1 MKLILNI
8 LLIFLVIQSYGQEK
22 TKTFSFPN
30 GEKITYDVRYSI
42 GFFWFTAGF
51 VTFNVDS
58 IEYLNQPAYH
68 FVSIGSSY
76 PGYDWI
82 FKVRDRYES
91 ITTADDIKSIYY
103 TRKTFEGGY
112 QVDNT
117 YTFDYDKKVI
127 NYRINNSTID
137 EKKGTTTWNN
147 QIRDVLA
154 SAYYLRS
161 INFTGLTPNT
171 KIPLNTILDGEYFP
185 LYVRYLGKI
194 KIENIDGQIY
204 DCFKFTAKVVGG
216 TIFKEGENLE
226 VWVTNDSRKIP
237 IKIQAE
243 ILVGQIKVYMT
254 NYQISKSIIKN

>member
-1 MKLILNI
+1 MKLISNIILFFTIISLNAQE
-8 LLIFLVIQSYGQEK
+8 IQKPLPFHG
-22 TKTFSFPN
+22 
-30 GEKITYDVRYSI
+30 GEKISYDVRYSI

-58 IEYLNQPAYH
+58 TEYKNQSVYH
-68 FVSIGSSY
+68 FVSVGSSY

-91 ITTADDIKSIYY
+91 IVDINNLRSIYY

-112 QVDNT
+112 EVNNT
-117 YTFDYDKKVI
+117 YLFDYQKKII
-127 NYRINNSTID
+127 NYRINNSNIN
-137 EKKGTTTWNN
+137 EKKGTIEWSN

-161 INFTGLTPNT
+161 LKLDKLTPSV

-194 KIENIDGQIY
+194 KIENLDGKIY
-204 DCFKFTAKVVGG
+204 DCLKFSAKVVGG

-226 VWVTNDSRKIP
+226 VWVTNDKRKIP

-254 NYQISKSIIKN
+254 DYQP

>member
-1 MKLILNI
+1 MKLISSIILFFAIISLNAQE
-8 LLIFLVIQSYGQEK
+8 IQKPLPFRS
-22 TKTFSFPN
+22 
-30 GEKITYDVRYSI
+30 GEKISYDVRYSI

-51 VTFNVDS
+51 VSFNVDS
-58 IEYLNQPAYH
+58 AEYKNQSVYH
-68 FVSIGSSY
+68 FVSVGSTY

-91 ITTADDIKSIYY
+91 IVDINNLRSIYY

-112 QVDNT
+112 EVDNT
-117 YTFDYDKKVI
+117 YLFDYTKKKI
-127 NYRINNSTID
+127 NYRINNSNIN
-137 EKKGTTTWNN
+137 EKKGSVDWNN

-161 INFTGLTPNT
+161 LKLDKLTPGT

-194 KIENIDGQIY
+194 KIENLDGKIY
-204 DCFKFTAKVVGG
+204 DCLKFSAKVIGG
-216 TIFKEGENLE
+216 SIFKEGENLE
-226 VWVTNDSRKIP
+226 VWVTNDKRKIP

-243 ILVGQIKVYMT
+243 ILVGQVKVYMT
-254 NYQISKSIIKN
+254 DYQP

>member
-1 MKLILNI
+1 MKLILKI
-8 LLIFLVIQSYGQEK
+8 LFVLIVFQSFGQEVK
-22 TKTFSFPN
+22 DKFPFKN
-30 GEKITYDVRYSI
+30 GEKIDYDVRYSI

-58 IEYLNQPAYH
+58 INYLGKPAYH
-68 FVSIGSSY
+68 FVSVGSSY

-91 ITTADDIKSIYY
+91 ITTTDDFKSLYY

-117 YTFDYDKKVI
+117 YTFDYDDNII
-127 NYRINNSTID
+127 NTRVNNSKIE
-137 EKKGTTTWNN
+137 EKKGTLPWKN

-161 INFTGLTPNT
+161 INFTGLTPGT

-194 KIENIDGQIY
+194 KIENLDG
-204 DCFKFTAKVVGG
+204 CF
-216 TIFKEGENLE
+216 
-226 VWVTNDSRKIP
+226 
-237 IKIQAE
+237 IKIKQPE
-243 ILVGQIKVYMT
+243 RMGYF
-254 NYQISKSIIKN
+254 